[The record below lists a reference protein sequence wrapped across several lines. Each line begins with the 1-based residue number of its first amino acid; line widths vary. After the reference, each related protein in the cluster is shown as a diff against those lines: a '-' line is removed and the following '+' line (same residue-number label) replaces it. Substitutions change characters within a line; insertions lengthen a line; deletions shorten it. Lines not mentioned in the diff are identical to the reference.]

1 MNMNTKQK
9 KKEKKKE
16 EATNISRKETN
27 NDEKVALT
35 EKKIRL
41 TLTNFIETIK
51 ISSKLPQL

>member
-9 KKEKKKE
+9 KKK